1 MYYNHIKRT
10 QIYITMEQAVRIR
23 DIARDRGVSQAHV
36 IRKMLDDALETG
48 DPEAEARAAIMAM
61 AGVLAGAHD
70 RPEWQA
76 RTRGRSADERLRD
89 HGL

>member
-1 MYYNHIKRT
+1 MKRT
-10 QIYITMEQAVRIR
+10 QIYITEEQAVRIR

-48 DPEAEARAAIMAM
+48 DPEAEARAAIIAT
-61 AGVLAGAHD
+61 AGVLAGAPD
-70 RPEWQA
+70 WPEWQA